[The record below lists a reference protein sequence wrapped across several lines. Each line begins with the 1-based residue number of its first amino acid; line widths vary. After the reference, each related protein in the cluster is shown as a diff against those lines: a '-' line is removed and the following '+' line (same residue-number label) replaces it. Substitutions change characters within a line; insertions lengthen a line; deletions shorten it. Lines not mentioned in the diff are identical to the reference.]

1 MDYDKVK
8 MVLMIATAGAAFFSV
23 PSIFFFEDASLAR
36 LGRRVRESVVGFIGL
51 FVLIAL
57 VASVSVFFCRPDS
70 MTDEGADRYERASSG
85 R

>member
-8 MVLMIATAGAAFFSV
+8 VLLMIAATGAAFFSI
-23 PSIFFFEDASLAR
+23 PSVFFFEGASFVPLKK
-36 LGRRVRESVVGFIGL
+36 RVRGGVVGFIVL

-57 VASVSVFFCRPDS
+57 VASVSVFFSRPDS